1 MSMSSLAGADSVFS
15 RFEPKRW
22 VSALA
27 VVTTLSGCVTSAAL
41 RDARR
46 AEERQ
51 DYDVAV
57 VEYTRAIQRD
67 PDNVNA
73 RTGLQRARL
82 RASQDHFTRARRHVA
97 NRRLEEAV
105 AEYKLAAE
113 LNPDSRAI
121 ADELAQSQN
130 QLRAQVV
137 ISRDGKTELEA
148 LVERMRDQR
157 LPGLDVAAEPLP
169 DEIIFRDASNQVII
183 RALAQM
189 SKVNVVFDP
198 AFRPTP
204 ISIEIRNQ
212 TFADALQS
220 ITASTQN
227 FYRVTAPRT
236 ITIVPDTPAK
246 RREYEEDIVR
256 TFYLSSA
263 DLKETMDLLRIVIDA
278 RRIGGM
284 QGTNAITITDTAE
297 RIEAAGRLIS
307 MIDKAR
313 PEVLIDVELLEVSR
327 TRLNEYGLQFASA
340 ESTGVSG
347 VADVNK
353 AGLTFDDLRNL
364 TGSQVLM
371 TNVPA
376 LYYRLIKEDG
386 TGRVLANPQLRT
398 QVGMPAQ
405 AQFGERVPLP
415 VTTFSP
421 IATGGVNQQPIT
433 SFVYENIGVNIDIT
447 PRTHMNNDV
456 TLALAISVTSI
467 SGTGFGGLPTFGNRL
482 IKTTIR
488 LKDGETNMLA
498 GLIRDDERKAR
509 NGIPGLS
516 DIPGVGR
523 LFGHTRNERVQ
534 TDVILMLTP
543 RIVRVLELTEEDVR
557 AFRMGRDPGSPG
569 STGAGRVGVGV
580 PPGVMDLPL
589 PDAPPTQDSPD
600 TQPGAQPQ
608 PMPPPVRPILP
619 PAPPPQTPP
628 NPGQA
633 PTPG

>member
-1 MSMSSLAGADSVFS
+1 MFS
-15 RFEPKRW
+15 RFETKRR
-22 VSALA
+22 VSALCIIA
-27 VVTTLSGCVTSAAL
+27 SLAGCITGAAL

-51 DYDVAV
+51 EYDLAV
-57 VEYTRAIQRD
+57 LEYTRVVQRD
-67 PDNVNA
+67 PDNIEA
-73 RTGLQRARL
+73 RTGLQRAKL

-97 NRRLEEAV
+97 NRRLDEAV
-105 AEYKLAAE
+105 TEYKLAAE
-113 LNPDSRAI
+113 LNPDNPVI
-121 ADELAQSQN
+121 AEELEQTQN
-130 QLRAQVV
+130 QLRARVV
-137 ISRDGKTELEA
+137 VNRDGKTELEA
-148 LVERMRDQR
+148 LVERMKDQR
-157 LPGLDVAAEPLP
+157 LPGLDVEAEPLP
-169 DEIIFRDASNQVII
+169 DEFNFRDASNQVII
-183 RALAQM
+183 RALATM
-189 SKVNVVFDP
+189 AKVNVVFDP
-198 AFRPTP
+198 AFRPTN
-204 ISIEIRNQ
+204 ISFEGRNQ
-212 TFADALQS
+212 TFAEALQS

-236 ITIVPDTPAK
+236 ITIIPDTPAK

-256 TFYLSSA
+256 TFYLSNA
-263 DLKETMDLLRIVIDA
+263 DLKETMDLLRVVIDA

-327 TRLNEYGLQFASA
+327 TRLNEYGLQFASPD
-340 ESTGVSG
+340 STGISG
-347 VADVNK
+347 GVVVNK
-353 AGLTFDDLRNL
+353 SDLTLDDLKNL
-364 TGSQVLM
+364 TGSQYLL

-398 QVGMPAQ
+398 QVGSTAQ

-433 SFVYENIGVNIDIT
+433 SYNYENIGVNIDIT

-456 TLALAISVTSI
+456 TLALSISVTSI

-509 NGIPGLS
+509 EGIPGLS

-523 LFGHTRNERVQ
+523 FFSHVRDERVQ

-543 RIVRVLELTEEDVR
+543 HIVRVLELTEEDVR
-557 AFRMGRDPGSPG
+557 AFKMGRYPGAAGSSP
-569 STGAGRVGVGV
+569 GAGRIGV
-580 PPGVMDLPL
+580 PPSVIDLPL
-589 PDAPPTQDSPD
+589 PDEPPIPERPD
-600 TQPGAQPQ
+600 VPPDAAKPQPGAMPQ
-608 PMPPPVRPILP
+608 PARPVMPPP
-619 PAPPPQTPP
+619 PPPQTPP
-628 NPGQA
+628 NPGQ
-633 PTPG
+633 TPPR